1 MDEATRKKLEGL
13 YADAVG
19 QLEALLEARGMVGV
33 TVGEVTFKA
42 TSLRKLRPSR
52 CPPGQRE
59 VTRCEPLP
67 DGGMKCR
74 IVCERE

>member
-1 MDEATRKKLEGL
+1 MDEATRKKLEEL
-13 YADAVG
+13 YTDAVG
-19 QLEALLEARGMVGV
+19 QLEAMLEARGMGGL

-42 TSLRKLRPSR
+42 TSLLKLRVSR

-67 DGGMKCR
+67 DGGVKCR

>member
-1 MDEATRKKLEGL
+1 MDEATRKKLEEL
-13 YADAVG
+13 YTDAVG
-19 QLEALLEARGMVGV
+19 QLEALLEARGIGGV

-42 TSLRKLRPSR
+42 SLLKLRPSR
-52 CPPGQRE
+52 CPPGERE